1 MVETGQ
7 ASDISFH
14 SLHHLKRCP
23 TTQDSGPQPKV
34 HVRHTTGTMYG
45 ADQCTIS
52 SCHGSHSLEKSLSY
66 NILEKS
72 LSYEILEKSLNFFIS
87 VFLYESCLC
96 TLFKKIKA
104 AN

>member
-34 HVRHTTGTMYG
+34 HVRHTTGTVYG

-52 SCHGSHSLEKSLSY
+52 SCRGSHSLEKSLSY
-66 NILEKS
+66 K
-72 LSYEILEKSLNFFIS
+72 ILEKSLNFFIRH
-87 VFLYESCLC
+87 
-96 TLFKKIKA
+96 
-104 AN
+104 